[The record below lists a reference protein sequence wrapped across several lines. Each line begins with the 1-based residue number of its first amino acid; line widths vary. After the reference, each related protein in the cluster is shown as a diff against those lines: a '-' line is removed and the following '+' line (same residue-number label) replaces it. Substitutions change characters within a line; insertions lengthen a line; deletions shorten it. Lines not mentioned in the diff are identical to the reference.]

1 MANKRLNIL
10 VRVDV
15 IHVNILV
22 VRTCGDH
29 KKKILVT
36 IMLNKVH
43 LRREKQQTPLML
55 KFKTCQK
62 CINKLTNFL
71 QNVESRRRRNYSS
84 SKQSGVLSPSCGLW
98 TGGLSIALQGYTP
111 GGGMTYI
118 A

>member
-15 IHVNILV
+15 IHMNVLV

-29 KKKILVT
+29 KKILVT
-36 IMLNKVH
+36 IMLNMVH

-62 CINKLTNFL
+62 CIKKLTNFL
-71 QNVESRRRRNYSS
+71 QNVESRRRSNYSS
-84 SKQSGVLSPSCGLW
+84 SKQSGVLPLASGREACPSHCRATLLGE
-98 TGGLSIALQGYTP
+98 GV
-111 GGGMTYI
+111 TYI
-118 A
+118 V

>member
-1 MANKRLNIL
+1 MANKCLDIL

-29 KKKILVT
+29 KKILVT

-55 KFKTCQK
+55 KFKTSQK
-62 CINKLTNFL
+62 CIKKLTKFL
-71 QNVESRRRRNYSS
+71 KNVESRRRRNYSS
-84 SKQSGVLSPSCGLW
+84 SKQSGVSSVPPAASGQEDCPSHCRATLLA
-98 TGGLSIALQGYTP
+98 GG
-111 GGGMTYI
+111 
-118 A
+118 

>member
-1 MANKRLNIL
+1 MANKCLNIL

-29 KKKILVT
+29 KKIMVT

-55 KFKTCQK
+55 KFKTSQK
-62 CINKLTNFL
+62 CIKKLTNFL

>member
-1 MANKRLNIL
+1 MANKCLNVL

-15 IHVNILV
+15 IHVNVLV

-29 KKKILVT
+29 KKTLVT
-36 IMLNKVH
+36 IILNKVH
-43 LRREKQQTPLML
+43 LRREKQQTPLRL

-62 CINKLTNFL
+62 CIKKLTNFL

-84 SKQSGVLSPSCGLW
+84 NKQSGVLSPSCGLW

-111 GGGMTYI
+111 GGG
-118 A
+118 